1 MDVLEDDSNLIH
13 SKFRKARRSYS
24 QSVVSRLSSVEDHT
38 IKSPGRKP
46 IESCATISSFA
57 TIPATATAEIPSSTA
72 ESGIAAEAPT
82 SLSRAEVPH
91 NVEKHEELMHTKID
105 ALPQPSGGLREA
117 AYSSG
122 TKSHLCGTNIIV
134 HRPKSP
140 VQQPSSSV
148 AASNNNNNN
157 IVNNNNYT
165 ISTVAGT
172 GGTSVPISSTAFHCE
187 VFRFD
192 SADRER
198 YLCDAISEEEE
209 VFSPGPSPSSSTRSY
224 DSPHIVLD
232 SPRITISPLRITDDL
247 SYPQSNQP
255 AVTMD
260 SQNRLMA
267 RVHTGLAMLPTSTV
281 DQSRCLFGVPS
292 SPVSPLTPNTPLS
305 PSPLFS
311 SDQTFQQGFLAELY
325 RRR

>member
-24 QSVVSRLSSVEDHT
+24 QSVVSRLSSVEDST
-38 IKSPGRKP
+38 IKPPGRKP
-46 IESCATISSFA
+46 DENCGAISNLTA
-57 TIPATATAEIPSSTA
+57 IPAATKEEIPGSAKESVTA
-72 ESGIAAEAPT
+72 SEVSQP
-82 SLSRAEVPH
+82 LPRAKVPH
-91 NVEKHEELMHTKID
+91 NVGKYEELMHTKID
-105 ALPQPSGGLREA
+105 ALPQPSGGLLEA

-122 TKSHLCGTNIIV
+122 TKPHLCGTNIFV

-148 AASNNNNNN
+148 AGSNNNNNN
-157 IVNNNNYT
+157 TINNNNNT
-165 ISTVAGT
+165 INTLAGT
-172 GGTSVPISSTAFHCE
+172 GGPSVPLPSTAFHCE

-232 SPRITISPLRITDDL
+232 SPRITISPLRITDDS

-255 AVTMD
+255 TVPMD